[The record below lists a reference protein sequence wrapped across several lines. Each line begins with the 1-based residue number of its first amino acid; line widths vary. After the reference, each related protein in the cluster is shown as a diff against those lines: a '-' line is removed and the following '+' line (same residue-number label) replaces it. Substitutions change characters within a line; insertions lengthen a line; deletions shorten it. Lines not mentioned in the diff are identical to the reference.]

1 MDGMGRTWTWLAVGT
16 VLFAAVGL
24 AVAGDD
30 EVEKIDVG
38 AEAPDFRLNDQH
50 GKALR
55 LTEHGK
61 GRWTIVAFYPKSDTP
76 G

>member
-1 MDGMGRTWTWLAVGT
+1 MRVWMATWL

-24 AVAGDD
+24 ALAGEDD
-30 EVEKIDVG
+30 VERIDVG
-38 AEAPDFRLNDQH
+38 AEAPRFRLNDQH
-50 GKALR
+50 GKAVSLGER
-55 LTEHGK
+55 GE